1 MNSFRVLVVSA
12 SLAACMQLCA
22 AEPTGAQSL
31 EPAVNTSALP
41 PAATSAAPTPAPPAA
56 TPPAT
61 PAGKATPA
69 ASSKPATTKPASGG
83 RKAQDR
89 LELDATQITGNSEL
103 PRVLYVVPW
112 KRSDLGDLTGRPV
125 NSLLDEVLTPVDRD
139 VFRRQNRYY
148 EALRPD
154 APSGGPGR
162 ATP

>member
-1 MNSFRVLVVSA
+1 MPATDKA
-12 SLAACMQLCA
+12 SGKA
-22 AEPTGAQSL
+22 
-31 EPAVNTSALP
+31 
-41 PAATSAAPTPAPPAA
+41 AAPA
-56 TPPAT
+56 
-61 PAGKATPA
+61 
-69 ASSKPATTKPASGG
+69 KPAGG

-154 APSGGPGR
+154 TAPGGSGHAAP
-162 ATP
+162 

>member
-1 MNSFRVLVVSA
+1 MNSLRVLVISA

-41 PAATSAAPTPAPPAA
+41 PAAASPAPAAPAA

-61 PAGKATPA
+61 PASKAAPA
-69 ASSKPATTKPASGG
+69 ANSKPATTKPASGS

-154 APSGGPGR
+154 APSGGSGR
-162 ATP
+162 GTP

>member
-1 MNSFRVLVVSA
+1 MNTLRLL
-12 SLAACMQLCA
+12 LAATALGMCMHALA
-22 AEPTGAQSL
+22 AEPTRTEL

-41 PAATSAAPTPAPPAA
+41 PAAAATTAPATAPAA
-56 TPPAT
+56 TPAAPA
-61 PAGKATPA
+61 KAPA
-69 ASSKPATTKPASGG
+69 AASKPAAKTPGAT

-139 VFRRQNRYY
+139 VFQRQNRYY

-154 APSGGPGR
+154 KATGGSPGVAP
-162 ATP
+162 

>member
-1 MNSFRVLVVSA
+1 M
-12 SLAACMQLCA
+12 
-22 AEPTGAQSL
+22 
-31 EPAVNTSALP
+31 
-41 PAATSAAPTPAPPAA
+41 
-56 TPPAT
+56 PAT
-61 PAGKATPA
+61 DK
-69 ASSKPATTKPASGG
+69 ASSKPAAPAKPAGG

-154 APSGGPGR
+154 TAPGGSGHAAP
-162 ATP
+162 

>member
-1 MNSFRVLVVSA
+1 MNKSRLLAMTATA
-12 SLAACMQLCA
+12 SLLACVRLHA
-22 AEPTGAQSL
+22 AEPISQAL

-41 PAATSAAPTPAPPAA
+41 PAAS
-56 TPPAT
+56 PPAT
-61 PAGKATPA
+61 AAAPAARVATPA
-69 ASSKPATTKPASGG
+69 AKPTAPATGKSAAAKAPAAGG

-139 VFRRQNRYY
+139 VFQRQNRYY

-154 APSGGPGR
+154 TPAGGSGR

>member
-1 MNSFRVLVVSA
+1 V
-12 SLAACMQLCA
+12 
-22 AEPTGAQSL
+22 
-31 EPAVNTSALP
+31 
-41 PAATSAAPTPAPPAA
+41 PAPAPAA
-56 TPPAT
+56 TPPA
-61 PAGKATPA
+61 AAATRAAPA
-69 ASSKPATTKPASGG
+69 ASDKPAPTKPATGS

-154 APSGGPGR
+154 APSGGSAH

>member
-1 MNSFRVLVVSA
+1 MSRFQVLAMVA
-12 SLAACMQLCA
+12 SLGACMQLYA
-22 AEPTGAQSL
+22 AEPPL

-41 PAATSAAPTPAPPAA
+41 PAAAAPAPTPAISPAVPAA
-56 TPPAT
+56 KGPVPAGT
-61 PAGKATPA
+61 DKPAGKPA
-69 ASSKPATTKPASGG
+69 APAKPAGG

>member
-1 MNSFRVLVVSA
+1 MNSLRVLAIGV
-12 SLAACMQLCA
+12 SLAACMQLFA
-22 AEPTGAQSL
+22 AEPTGAQAL

-41 PAATSAAPTPAPPAA
+41 PAATSPAPAPPPAA
-56 TPPAT
+56 VPPAASAT
-61 PAGKATPA
+61 KAAPAK
-69 ASSKPATTKPASGG
+69 SSKPAPAKPASGN

>member
-1 MNSFRVLVVSA
+1 
-12 SLAACMQLCA
+12 MQLCA
-22 AEPTGAQSL
+22 PSRCAGAGAGREHLRIAACCDVAGSL
-31 EPAVNTSALP
+31 RRARRRPRRQGRASRQGGTCGQRK
-41 PAATSAAPTPAPPAA
+41 PAPGE
-56 TPPAT
+56 
-61 PAGKATPA
+61 AGT
-69 ASSKPATTKPASGG
+69 GG

-154 APSGGPGR
+154 TASGGSGR
-162 ATP
+162 AAP